1 MGLFGFGKRKEEG
14 GKTVACACKELVKR
28 MRPRL

>member
-1 MGLFGFGKRKEEG
+1 MGLFGFGKRKEERLLL
-14 GKTVACACKELVKR
+14 VLAMELVKR

>member
-1 MGLFGFGKRKEEG
+1 MGLFGFGKRKEEEERLLL
-14 GKTVACACKELVKR
+14 VLAMELVKR

>member
-1 MGLFGFGKRKEEG
+1 MMGLFGFGKRKEKERLLL
-14 GKTVACACKELVKR
+14 VLAMELVKR